1 MTLFNAHA
9 LGSLVTMAGNA
20 LSRRLTVIVG
30 ALVQELETTADT
42 ELRDAIAETLETLL
56 GSIVDAEG
64 LNTLMLLLLE
74 WWVYVWQSVLQF
86 THCQPGPNTMT
97 RDAVPVHVRCSPRS
111 ARRPSWTPHCTA
123 SIGSV
128 SSSH

>member
-20 LSRRLTVIVG
+20 LSRKLTAVVG
-30 ALVQELETTADT
+30 ALVQELETTTDE
-42 ELRDAIAETLETLL
+42 ELGDAARETLETLL

-74 WWVYVWQSVLQF
+74 W
-86 THCQPGPNTMT
+86 
-97 RDAVPVHVRCSPRS
+97 
-111 ARRPSWTPHCTA
+111 
-123 SIGSV
+123 
-128 SSSH
+128 

>member
-20 LSRRLTVIVG
+20 LSRKLTVVVG
-30 ALVQELETTADT
+30 ALVQELETTTDE
-42 ELRDAIAETLETLL
+42 ELGDAVRETLETLL

-74 WWVYVWQSVLQF
+74 W
-86 THCQPGPNTMT
+86 
-97 RDAVPVHVRCSPRS
+97 
-111 ARRPSWTPHCTA
+111 
-123 SIGSV
+123 
-128 SSSH
+128 

>member
-30 ALVQELETTADT
+30 ALVHELETATDE
-42 ELRDAIAETLETLL
+42 ELHDAIKETLETLL

-64 LNTLMLLLLE
+64 LNTLMLLLLD
-74 WWVYVWQSVLQF
+74 W
-86 THCQPGPNTMT
+86 
-97 RDAVPVHVRCSPRS
+97 
-111 ARRPSWTPHCTA
+111 
-123 SIGSV
+123 
-128 SSSH
+128 

>member
-74 WWVYVWQSVLQF
+74 W
-86 THCQPGPNTMT
+86 
-97 RDAVPVHVRCSPRS
+97 
-111 ARRPSWTPHCTA
+111 
-123 SIGSV
+123 
-128 SSSH
+128 

>member
-1 MTLFNAHA
+1 MSLFNAHA

-30 ALVQELETTADT
+30 ALVQELETTTDE
-42 ELRDAIAETLETLL
+42 ELREAVKETLETLL

-74 WWVYVWQSVLQF
+74 W
-86 THCQPGPNTMT
+86 
-97 RDAVPVHVRCSPRS
+97 
-111 ARRPSWTPHCTA
+111 
-123 SIGSV
+123 
-128 SSSH
+128 

>member
-30 ALVQELETTADT
+30 ALVHELEITTDG
-42 ELRDAIAETLETLL
+42 ELADAIKETLETLL

-74 WWVYVWQSVLQF
+74 W
-86 THCQPGPNTMT
+86 
-97 RDAVPVHVRCSPRS
+97 
-111 ARRPSWTPHCTA
+111 
-123 SIGSV
+123 
-128 SSSH
+128 